1 MAKTSDK
8 PAGPP
13 KADKTGTPREPAP
26 GFFAE
31 ENEFDRRSL
40 LRIGTW
46 GAIAVGA
53 VVLAV
58 ISNQSSLGWHREQL
72 AATDLA
78 RQAQQIQQ
86 VAKESQNET
95 RRLASAIDTLNN
107 DRDRLYSRVT
117 VLEQGLDSV
126 TGAIAKQNAPPP
138 AAAAAPAPI
147 PMAATEPPA
156 APPSATPPAPAPQA
170 RAQPAPPPKQ
180 QASSSPSQSPPP
192 ALAPVASAPAPLP
205 VEPEKPRTDMAAK
218 SDAKPDLAPAAT
230 TPAQFASS
238 ASALA
243 TATTPPPLIPAK
255 SMMGPPDP
263 AAPKLI
269 EVPKPAAQAG
279 PPVVAAARP
288 PKDQSPPDA
297 APNTPSAAP
306 PSEVTVQHTDFAVD
320 LGSAN
325 SVGGLRALWRGLVKS
340 NGELAEL
347 HPIIVVK
354 ESTTGLGMQLR
365 LAAGPLHDAAA
376 AARICAALTEN
387 KRACETTVFDG
398 QRLAMAADD
407 AHAGEKPAAE
417 VKPAPNTYYRH
428 GYYPKHGK
436 KDDPPPAPQSST
448 LSSLFGVGKR

>member
-13 KADKTGTPREPAP
+13 KADKTGEPP

-40 LRIGTW
+40 LRIGAW

-72 AATDLA
+72 AVGDLA

-86 VAKESQNET
+86 IAKEGQNET
-95 RRLASAIDTLNN
+95 RRLASAVDTLNN

-126 TGAIAKQNAPPP
+126 TGAIARQNTPPP
-138 AAAAAPAPI
+138 AAAVAPAPA

-156 APPSATPPAPAPQA
+156 TPPAATPAPAPQA
-170 RAQPAPPPKQ
+170 KAQPAPPPKQ
-180 QASSSPSQSPPP
+180 QAAPPNQQASTSPSQSPPP
-192 ALAPVASAPAPLP
+192 AVTPVASALAPLP
-205 VEPEKPRTDMAAK
+205 VEPEKPHTDVAAK
-218 SDAKPDLAPAAT
+218 PELAPTAT
-230 TPAQFASS
+230 SPAQFASS

-243 TATTPPPLIPAK
+243 ATSAPPPLIPAK

-279 PPVVAAARP
+279 LPAVAAATP
-288 PKDQSPPDA
+288 PKDQSMPDA
-297 APNTPSAAP
+297 PPNAPSGP
-306 PSEVTVQHTDFAVD
+306 PSEVTIQHTDFAVD

-376 AARICAALTEN
+376 AAKICAALTEN

-398 QRLAMAADD
+398 QRLTMAADD
-407 AHAGEKPAAE
+407 AHAAEKPAAE
-417 VKPAPNTYYRH
+417 VKPAPNTYRH
-428 GYYPKHGK
+428 GYYPKRAK
-436 KDDPPPAPQSST
+436 RDDPPPAPQTST
-448 LSSLFGVGKR
+448 LSSLLGVGKR